1 MTNLPI
7 ENIKEVHWTNGKIHI
22 LYKDNTKFIANADEI
37 KLMAD
42 FICKNHSCD
51 KGEFE
56 LRVNRMFLDNPSK
69 PKRWAE
75 IMEILSSCNL

>member
-37 KLMAD
+37 KLISDYM
-42 FICKNHSCD
+42 NES
-51 KGEFE
+51 
-56 LRVNRMFLDNPSK
+56 
-69 PKRWAE
+69 E
-75 IMEILSSCNL
+75 IPLNDHCL